1 MRNAVLL
8 FLLLSLSAV
17 KTTSAEPCPLCP
29 PGCIPQAFVQS
40 LKAPT
45 IEVLR
50 SCPEG
55 CVALEKV
62 KILSDVPGCQFDAKL
77 ESVSKSTKPENQRST
92 INRGIY
98 FPTAMDAPVGE
109 FSMTGYG
116 AGLWDLQYNLN
127 ENLQIGAQMV
137 LPVYVSGVFPSIRAR
152 FDLSENVA
160 VGVGGLFGLAGPYA
174 GDEAGDFIFLAG
186 GHTQISF
193 QFGRHLINVGLAVL
207 TAGFREEGKDIDMVD
222 GAILLPNLSYRW
234 AFHRNWSTQ
243 VELTAPLLVNSD
255 GLLNEE
261 AVVIMAYG
269 VRGHGDILF
278 GDVGFFL
285 PIFDDYIENAWKYT
299 PFGIPYFSIGF
310 VF

>member
-1 MRNAVLL
+1 MRNIFLL
-8 FLLLSLSAV
+8 LLLLSLSAA

-29 PGCIPQAFVQS
+29 PGCIPQAFVQT
-40 LKAPT
+40 LKEPAPQIT
-45 IEVLR
+45 LA
-50 SCPEG
+50 CPEN
-55 CVALEKV
+55 CVALDKV
-62 KILSDVPGCQFDAKL
+62 KILQDESKCLFVTKL
-77 ESVSKSTKPENQRST
+77 ESVQESAKAENQQST
-92 INRGIY
+92 INRGVY

-109 FSMTGYG
+109 FSVTGYG

-137 LPVYVSGVFPSIRAR
+137 LPVYVTGIFPTIRAR

-160 VGVGGLFGLAGPYA
+160 VGVGGLIGLAGPYI
-174 GDEAGDFIFLAG
+174 GDEAGSFIFLAG

-207 TAGFREEGKDIDMVD
+207 TAGFREEGQDIDMAD

-243 VELTAPLLVNSD
+243 VEFTAPLLVNSE
-255 GLLNEE
+255 GSHNE
-261 AVVIMAYG
+261 AIVIMAYG
-269 VRGHGDILF
+269 VRGHGDIMF

-285 PIFDDYIENAWKYT
+285 PIFDAYIEDVWKYT